1 MSYSQSNINTL
12 ITKNKLAISAASSIL
27 HNKIRSG
34 TDTTKI
40 EDQLSKLHLSE
51 LYLVN
56 ITNPDDANDYI
67 IQRILKLVNDF
78 VKIVSL

>member
-27 HNKIRSG
+27 YNKIRSG